1 VLGEM
6 YKGVL
11 YKKET
16 LVKGEHF
23 ESYYPSG
30 LLQSDIEFN
39 YVYKLKFIHLYIFFY
54 IIYKNISEH
63 KEIQLLKQHI
73 TKDSIVIDAGAN
85 IGFYTLIFSNLV
97 GKNGKVIAFEPDSK
111 NFEIL
116 QKRCLSRK
124 NVLLVQAALSDKT
137 GSLDFYL
144 SDELNVDHRAY
155 PTEENRKKITV
166 KAYSL
171 DDFLQEHNITK
182 VNFIKTDLQGFDP
195 IAIRGMKETI
205 KSNLSHIKLFCEF
218 WPYGMKQAGLSPQ
231 EWLEE
236 MKALGLKT
244 NSKYEFKYEK
254 EYYTSLLFE
263 KG

>member
-1 VLGEM
+1 MQKTYRHYARIIKKVKFTLLRFFNIV
-6 YKGVL
+6 YNLQFLRL
-11 YKKET
+11 YT
-16 LVKGEHF
+16 
-23 ESYYPSG
+23 
-30 LLQSDIEFN
+30 
-39 YVYKLKFIHLYIFFY
+39 FFY
-54 IIYKNISEH
+54 VIYKSISER
-63 KEIQLLKQHI
+63 KEIQLLKEQI
-73 TKDSIVIDAGAN
+73 AKDSIVVDAGAN

-97 GKNGKVIAFEPDSK
+97 GENGKVIAFEPDSK

-116 QKRCLSRK
+116 KKRCSNRK
-124 NVLLVQAALSDKT
+124 NILLVQAALSEKT

-155 PTEENRKKITV
+155 PTGENRKKITV

-171 DDFLQEHNITK
+171 DDFLQEQNISK

-254 EYYTSLLFE
+254 EYYTSVLFK